1 MNIAGRLRALGEAP
15 GGPFTD
21 AFEAYA
27 KRPQAPN
34 GIKANP
40 ALYGELTRHYLVW
53 SAGLL
58 ARMEDAA
65 AARPSCQRLLPPLQ
79 AQVAA
84 YLDHPAR
91 WPSVPLIDPATA
103 LVPAYYA
110 VRAAQR
116 VNAQVRPHLVEVA
129 VDEPHAFAIEVL
141 GGAASDQICAHK
153 NADLRELPD
162 VAQESGA
169 VEALTYRAFLHGSQR
184 TKLIHARATVPPPVV
199 VSPAPPPPPVTSAP
213 PPAPRPSTV
222 NDEAE
227 ATRWTG
233 SLGDRRI
240 VLARTNT
247 PPDGYGGGGAY
258 VEHVRYLD
266 LLSGGRYRLVDES
279 SSHTSYAG
287 LLSQGKQHRESHGA
301 WEIHVVNGIVALLLI
316 EDHGSRTMYSLRDR
330 RPGAVIF
337 DGQERAVERLPV

>member
-27 KRPQAPN
+27 KRPEAPN

-53 SAGLL
+53 AAGLL

-65 AARPSCQRLLPPLQ
+65 AARPSCQILLPPLL

-91 WPSVPLIDPATA
+91 WPSVPLIDPARA

-129 VDEPHAFAIEVL
+129 VDEPHAFAIEIL
-141 GGAASDQICAHK
+141 GGAASDQICARK

-162 VAQESGA
+162 VAEESGA

-199 VSPAPPPPPVTSAP
+199 VSPPPPVKPAP
-213 PPAPRPSTV
+213 PPAPIPSTV

-233 SLGDRRI
+233 SLADRRI

-247 PPDGYGGGGAY
+247 SPDGYGGSFA
-258 VEHVRYLD
+258 EHVRYLD
-266 LLSGGRYRLVDES
+266 LLSDGRYRLLDES

-287 LLSQGKQHRESHGA
+287 LLSQGKQHRESHGT
-301 WEIHVVNGIVALLLI
+301 WEVHVVNGIVALLLI

-330 RPGAVIF
+330 RSGAVIF
-337 DGQERAVERLPV
+337 DGHERAVERLRV

>member
-1 MNIAGRLRALGEAP
+1 MA
-15 GGPFTD
+15 
-21 AFEAYA
+21 
-27 KRPQAPN
+27 
-34 GIKANP
+34 
-40 ALYGELTRHYLVW
+40 
-53 SAGLL
+53 
-58 ARMEDAA
+58 
-65 AARPSCQRLLPPLQ
+65 
-79 AQVAA
+79 
-84 YLDHPAR
+84 
-91 WPSVPLIDPATA
+91 LIDPATA

-110 VRAAQR
+110 VRAVQR

-141 GGAASDQICAHK
+141 GGAASDRICAHK

-162 VAQESGA
+162 VAQEPEA

-199 VSPAPPPPPVTSAP
+199 VSPPPPVKPAPPPVKPEP
-213 PPAPRPSTV
+213 PPAPLPSTV

-227 ATRWTG
+227 ATRWTD

-247 PPDGYGGGGAY
+247 SPDGYGGGGSFA
-258 VEHVRYLD
+258 EHARYLD
-266 LLSGGRYRLVDES
+266 LLSDGRYRLLDES

-287 LLSQGKQHRESHGA
+287 LLSQGKQHRESHGT
-301 WEIHVVNGIVALLLI
+301 WEVHAVNGIVALLLI

-337 DGQERAVERLPV
+337 DGHERAVERLRV